1 MISTLQV
8 AQQPQ
13 TTRKSIKKV
22 KRQSFAIYNISEA
35 MANKL
40 LVDFAYKSN
49 ACMRKI
55 LKRVHCGGFDYNTE
69 NIDSKR
75 QYNLNVGLI
84 NIDLKRSFVFKDTK
98 YSIEMFR
105 ADEWIAINSK

>member
-1 MISTLQV
+1 
-8 AQQPQ
+8 
-13 TTRKSIKKV
+13 
-22 KRQSFAIYNISEA
+22 

-84 NIDLKRSFVFKDTK
+84 NIDLKRSSFLKTQ
-98 YSIEMFR
+98 SIALKCLGLMNGLQLIQNKRKQKEGRHDSAPLFFL
-105 ADEWIAINSK
+105 